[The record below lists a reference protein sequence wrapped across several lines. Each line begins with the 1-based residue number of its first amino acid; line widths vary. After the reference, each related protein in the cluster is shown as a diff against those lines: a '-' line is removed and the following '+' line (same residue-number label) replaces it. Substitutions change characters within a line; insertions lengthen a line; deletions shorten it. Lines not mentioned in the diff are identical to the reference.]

1 MTRRQRSRRHVC
13 RKRRI
18 IAPDGNPVKVAT
30 HGIGRFSEDVEL
42 REVVGDDDFLWAHA
56 PAFHAD
62 ANAVIDVCAA
72 RGWEL
77 RYELDHSEE
86 VTSYVAW
93 VETDEMRPDR
103 YGRLTN
109 EYDGLKQRNQVVAHL
124 HSTQGNDYGF
134 VIAWDNQSLDLND
147 TGIYQ
152 QLIGYK
158 HNLLNLEDGNSNF
171 IFTHYNQLGIGTT
184 TPDSSLHIKTRLSNG
199 TNSNNAIGDPPNTST
214 IHLQNTSTHVITNE
228 DLQSIKFSDGSN
240 NVLNKIQSVNSLRY
254 DGNFIN

>member
-1 MTRRQRSRRHVC
+1 MNEQLSGRELDKAIALALGYYVK
-13 RKRRI
+13 KRRI

-109 EYDGLKQRNQVVAHL
+109 EYDGRSAKSWQEAAARA
-124 HSTQGNDYGF
+124 
-134 VIAWDNQSLDLND
+134 
-147 TGIYQ
+147 
-152 QLIGYK
+152 
-158 HNLLNLEDGNSNF
+158 LLAALTAEAA
-171 IFTHYNQLGIGTT
+171 Q
-184 TPDSSLHIKTRLSNG
+184 P
-199 TNSNNAIGDPPNTST
+199 
-214 IHLQNTSTHVITNE
+214 
-228 DLQSIKFSDGSN
+228 
-240 NVLNKIQSVNSLRY
+240 
-254 DGNFIN
+254 